1 LEARSFALR
10 PRAVALA
17 LVTTL
22 LALTAGAGVASADVG
37 PKLLAPGNGKV
48 LARGSQPIFKARDV
62 GDAFNGRV
70 WLTISSS
77 KQRDKNGKLKQAK
90 FGTFT
95 NMKRG
100 KNHTYTYKPPAYT
113 FDSWFMQRPGTYY
126 WQAYHINC
134 HVRGCNVFSKVRR
147 FVVR

>member
-1 LEARSFALR
+1 MEARTFLR
-10 PRAVALA
+10 PRRAALA
-17 LVTTL
+17 LVTASM
-22 LALTAGAGVASADVG
+22 ALTATAGAASADVG

-48 LARGSQPIFKARDV
+48 LARGTQPIFKARDV
-62 GDAFNGRV
+62 GKAFNGRV

-77 KQRDKNGKLKQAK
+77 KKRDNRGRLKQTK

-95 NMKRG
+95 SMKRG
-100 KNHTYTYKPPAYT
+100 KNHNYSYKPPAYT
-113 FDSWFMQRPGTYY
+113 FDTWFMQRPGTYY

-134 HVRGCNVFSKVRR
+134 EVRNCNVYSKIRR